1 MWHLQGSDSQADSLH
16 QSQDLCLALL
26 LSQLR
31 GGSPGAPGAGGV
43 ACGLQPP
50 QLPAV
55 RQRPACQALGSL
67 G

>member
-1 MWHLQGSDSQADSLH
+1 MWHLQGSDSQADNLH
-16 QSQDLCLALL
+16 QSQDLCLAL

-31 GGSPGAPGAGGV
+31 GGSPGAPGAGCV

-50 QLPAV
+50 QLPAMG
-55 RQRPACQALGSL
+55 QRPACQALGSL